1 MKQRLRRMYW
11 TGVLVAALAALAAFG
26 TLVFSK
32 VADTR
37 ESLLSILSTA
47 SAWTEES
54 MTDLSSLAR
63 RIADSAP
70 PLRVTFLLPQ
80 GIVLADSEASPDDME
95 NHLSRPEVQAALA
108 GRTGTSVRYST
119 TQRTMT
125 IYAAAQL
132 SPMLILRLSYPLHEI
147 TGALA
152 AYAAVFVL
160 LFGLLAWVQRRTAR
174 RLSLELIAQLERIE
188 GLLVGAGSGLDESAF
203 FPELRPTMRSLHY
216 QIRRLH
222 EDLRE
227 IDRTQRLRRDFAA
240 GASHELKSPLTSI
253 QGFAEMLCE
262 GMDDSP
268 EERRLYA
275 ECILKE
281 SARMRAVI
289 DDILL
294 LSRAEMACEEQLE
307 DVRVEAVAREV
318 AASLAGQC
326 RGRGIGIQVEGAFTL
341 RAVEQDV
348 WEMLYN
354 LMGNAVRYGREGGH
368 VRVLAH
374 EGGFWVEDDG
384 IGIAPEHIPLI
395 FEQFYRVDKG
405 RSRDMGGT
413 GLGLS
418 IVARLAAKYDG
429 TISVQSEIGHG
440 SRFCVSFV
448 RNM

>member
-1 MKQRLRRMYW
+1 
-11 TGVLVAALAALAAFG
+11 
-26 TLVFSK
+26 
-32 VADTR
+32 
-37 ESLLSILSTA
+37 
-47 SAWTEES
+47 
-54 MTDLSSLAR
+54 
-63 RIADSAP
+63 
-70 PLRVTFLLPQ
+70 
-80 GIVLADSEASPDDME
+80 
-95 NHLSRPEVQAALA
+95 
-108 GRTGTSVRYST
+108 
-119 TQRTMT
+119 
-125 IYAAAQL
+125 
-132 SPMLILRLSYPLHEI
+132 
-147 TGALA
+147 
-152 AYAAVFVL
+152 
-160 LFGLLAWVQRRTAR
+160 
-174 RLSLELIAQLERIE
+174 
-188 GLLVGAGSGLDESAF
+188 
-203 FPELRPTMRSLHY
+203 MRSLHY

-253 QGFAEMLCE
+253 QGFAEMLSE

-354 LMGNAVRYGREGGH
+354 LMGNAVRNGREGGH

-374 EGGFWVEDDG
+374 EDGFWGEDDG
-384 IGIAPEHIPLI
+384 IGIAQEHIPLI

-418 IVARLAAKYDG
+418 IVARLAAKYGG
-429 TISVQSEIGHG
+429 TISVQSEIGRG